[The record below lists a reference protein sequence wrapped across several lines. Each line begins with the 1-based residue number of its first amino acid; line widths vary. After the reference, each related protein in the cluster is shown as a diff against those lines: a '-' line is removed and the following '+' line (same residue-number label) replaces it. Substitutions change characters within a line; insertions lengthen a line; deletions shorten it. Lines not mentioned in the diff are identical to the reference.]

1 MLEPA
6 PQLMM
11 RRSRLRRVLLW
22 MAIVCVALV
31 VGLAVA
37 SYVIL
42 HPSNLRAHA
51 ERELEARLNLD
62 VSIDA
67 VELAVLPRPRVSG
80 RGVTLRIRS
89 HGDLPPFIQIDHFA
103 ADVGL
108 FSAFRK
114 QVDTVRIDGLRIA
127 VPPGDAR
134 DELPRP
140 ANGLGSA
147 PTDIIVRHLITQ
159 ESEVRFIPS
168 KPGARPLTFTIHE
181 LLIDD
186 LGFDRAWPFRARLT
200 NPKPTG
206 LVETTGRIGPWNAE
220 DATATPL
227 QGEYALIDADLSTI
241 NGIGGTL
248 QSQGSYQG
256 LLTAIDVIGKT
267 TMPDFSLDL
276 GGRPVPLE
284 TTFHARVDGTD
295 GSTRLLQVDAKLRST
310 SIVAR
315 GFIDNRDGPGR
326 RAVTIESEIK
336 DGRIEDILALA
347 VEAPEPMLE
356 GDINARSA
364 LVLPP
369 GSNPVR
375 RRIDIEGQ
383 FRLARARFTDE
394 KVEDKLAEL
403 SRRSQGKRPE
413 QKPERVMTSLRG
425 HFTVRSG
432 VVALRN
438 LSFRVP
444 GAAVALDGR
453 YTLGTEALDFRGTLR
468 MDAPVSR
475 AVGGVRAIFLRPFD
489 FLFRK
494 DGAGAVIPIRITGT
508 RQQPKMG
515 MEVGRVFGRGK

>member
-1 MLEPA
+1 MVTTLTIA
-6 PQLMM
+6 TY
-11 RRSRLRRVLLW
+11 
-22 MAIVCVALV
+22 I
-31 VGLAVA
+31 
-37 SYVIL
+37 IL
-42 HPSNLRAHA
+42 HPSNLRSRA
-51 ERELEARLNLD
+51 EHELETRLNLD
-62 VSIDA
+62 VTIET
-67 VELAVLPRPRVSG
+67 VKFVLLPRPRVSG
-80 RGVTLRIRS
+80 QGVTFRVPGRA
-89 HGDLPPFIQIDHFA
+89 DLPPFIQIDRFA

-108 FSAFRK
+108 LSAFRK

-140 ANGLGSA
+140 ATDGESK
-147 PTDIIVRHLITQ
+147 PTDIIVRHLITR

-168 KPGARPLTFTIHE
+168 KPGANPLTFTIHE

-200 NPKPTG
+200 NPKPNG
-206 LVETTGRIGPWNAE
+206 IVETTGRIGPWNAE
-220 DATATPL
+220 DAVATPL

-267 TMPDFSLDL
+267 TTPDFSLDL
-276 GGRPVPLE
+276 GGRPVPLD

-295 GSTRLLQVDAKLRST
+295 GSTRLLQVDATLRST
-310 SIVAR
+310 PIVAR

-336 DGRIEDILALA
+336 GGRIEDILALA
-347 VEAPEPMLE
+347 MDSPKPMLE
-356 GDINARSA
+356 GDISTRSA
-364 LVLPP
+364 LELPP
-369 GSNPVR
+369 GPGPVR
-375 RRIDIEGQ
+375 HRIAIKGQ
-383 FRLARARFTDE
+383 FGLERARFTDE
-394 KVEDKLAEL
+394 QVEDKIAEL
-403 SRRSQGKRPE
+403 SRRSQGKPPE
-413 QKPERVMTSLRG
+413 EKAERVMTSLRG
-425 HFTVRSG
+425 QFTVRSG
-432 VVALRN
+432 VVTLRG
-438 LSFRVP
+438 LTFRVP

-453 YTLGTEALDFRGTLR
+453 YTLGNEALDFRGTLR

-475 AVGGVRAIFLRPFD
+475 AVGGLKSIFLRPFD

-494 DGAGAVIPIRITGT
+494 DGAGAVIPIRLSGT
-508 RQQPKMG
+508 RKEPKMG